1 MSYFIDWHPN
11 VRKLLRKLPK
21 ELSARIVLKARD
33 LREEPFR
40 YLEHYEGD
48 YYKFRVGD
56 YRALVDV
63 DQQNKRVL
71 IRYLDHRKRIYKQ

>member
-11 VRKLLRKLPK
+11 VRKFLQKLPK
-21 ELSARIVLKARD
+21 EISARIVLKARD

-56 YRALVDV
+56 YRALVDI
-63 DQQNKRVL
+63 DQQKKIVR
-71 IRYLDHRKRIYKQ
+71 IRYLDHRKKIYKQ